1 MKQTKKATRD
11 SKGRYFST
19 KRLIHFIILTIAAI
33 ILAFTFARWDRLNHP
48 VELFN
53 PLIWDSLGAE
63 KTMAEIIRDREN
75 RSVTSIIAE
84 KFGEYADQAVKVAF
98 CESRL
103 NREAIS
109 HTGDYGVFQLNK
121 ATWFHHYSLDNE
133 SALFATENVAVAYDI
148 FKNNGYRWSPWRS
161 SYKCHGLR

>member
-1 MKQTKKATRD
+1 MTKQTRD
-11 SKGRYFST
+11 SQGRFFSY
-19 KRLIHFIILTIAAI
+19 RQFIHFIILTIAAI
-33 ILAFTFARWDRLNHP
+33 ILALTFARWDRINHP

-53 PLIWDSLGAE
+53 PLIEDSLGAE
-63 KTMAEIIRDREN
+63 KTMSEIIRDREN

-84 KFGEYADQAVKVAF
+84 KFGEYADQATKVAF

-109 HTGDYGVFQLNK
+109 PTGDYGVFQINK
-121 ATWFHHYSLDNE
+121 RTWFKKYLLDDE
-133 SALFATENVAVAYDI
+133 SALFATENVAVAWDI
-148 FKNNGYRWSPWRS
+148 FKSNGYSWRAWYS